1 MNYTEE
7 QIKDIQSRIDI
18 AAKKI
23 AEILKESDLVIS
35 GKISKI
41 ELQQGI
47 FVDTVNVG
55 YSDIKYLPKKDS
67 GIAGAAQT
75 AAVEAKQEVI
85 DKDA

>member
-7 QIKDIQSRIDI
+7 QIKDVQSRIDT

-23 AEILKESDLVIS
+23 AEILKESELVIS

-55 YSDIKYLPKKDS
+55 YSDTKYLPKKDS
-67 GIAGAAQT
+67 GIAGAT
-75 AAVEAKQEVI
+75 AKEAKQDVI